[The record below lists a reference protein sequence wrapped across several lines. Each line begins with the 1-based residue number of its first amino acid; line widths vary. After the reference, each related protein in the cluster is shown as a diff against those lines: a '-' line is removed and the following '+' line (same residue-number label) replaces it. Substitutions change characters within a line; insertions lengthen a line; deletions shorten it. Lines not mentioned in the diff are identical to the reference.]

1 MRELA
6 ILQINLEWLKSQPAR
21 FVATVEGFHSGL

>member
-6 ILQINLEWLKSQPAR
+6 ILQINLEWPKSQPAS
-21 FVATVEGFHSGL
+21 FVATVEGFP